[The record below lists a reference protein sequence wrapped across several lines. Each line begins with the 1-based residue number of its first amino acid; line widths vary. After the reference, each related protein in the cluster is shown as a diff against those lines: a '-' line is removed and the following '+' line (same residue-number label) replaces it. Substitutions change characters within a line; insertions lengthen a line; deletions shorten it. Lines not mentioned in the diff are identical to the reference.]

1 MIVKER
7 DPEGAWNIEINE
19 LKKKN
24 KISYFQKIF
33 LVPHK

>member
-19 LKKKN
+19 LKKK

-33 LVPHK
+33 HVPHK